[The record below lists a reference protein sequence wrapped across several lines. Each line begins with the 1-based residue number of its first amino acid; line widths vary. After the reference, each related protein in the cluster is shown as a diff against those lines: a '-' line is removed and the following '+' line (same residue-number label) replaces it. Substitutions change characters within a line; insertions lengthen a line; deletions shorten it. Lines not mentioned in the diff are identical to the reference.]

1 LTRFLEFKLDGKVA
15 LVTGA
20 GRGLGRSIALALAHA
35 GADVA
40 VNGSN
45 AGGLAEVAAGIK
57 SMGRRV
63 VAVPADLSDVGSIRG
78 MVAKAAEAL
87 GPIDIL
93 VNNAGVNQV
102 EPSLEVRPE
111 TWDRLMAVNLRAPF
125 FCAQA
130 VAASMIERRRGK
142 IINIASDAGIVG
154 YGGHAAY
161 GSTKGGLI
169 QLTRIL
175 AVEWGP
181 HNVQVN
187 AICPGAT
194 WSDMTTPA
202 MQDPETARQII
213 ARGVAGRITDPE
225 EIGAAA
231 VFLASEASNM
241 VMGQAL
247 GVEGGSI
254 AR

>member
-1 LTRFLEFKLDGKVA
+1 LTRFLEFGLDGKVA